1 MKKVTSIFL
10 KILSMLV
17 ITILLAEIVAF
28 FLLKFDQTELFSIRN
43 YIEKTND
50 NRIFT
55 LKKNYEDDELDHTYE
70 GRTFSIVTS
79 SERLRISKKNK
90 NNLSIKNKTDKQ
102 KFLFI
107 GDSIPFGYGVD
118 AEESLPFY
126 FQNYNKNLIVLNGAI
141 PSYSISQ
148 SVERYNKEFK
158 DIKNIKY
165 IYLQLL
171 SPAPEYGIF
180 GVDWQVN
187 DTWANFSEQVLRPY
201 HLVNISIPYYGDS
214 FFLDFLR
221 KKIYRQALKKKKT
234 GNLQQKQNKQSDIK
248 FVNYLNL
255 NLNNFYN
262 LTKNND
268 TILILSSAN
277 IPRFSAKTRTAEY
290 ERAIKLLNKTF
301 SDFSLKKNDVFYFD
315 VSNELNINS
324 KEMFIDYC
332 CHLSAKGAELM
343 AKKLTEFIKKNI

>member
-1 MKKVTSIFL
+1 MKISSI
-10 KILSMLV
+10 LV
-17 ITILLAEIVAF
+17 IIISLLEIISF
-28 FLLKFDQTELFSIRN
+28 FLLKFDHTELFSIKN
-43 YIEKTND
+43 YVEKTND

-55 LKKNYEDDELDHTYE
+55 LKKDYDDDVLDHAYK
-70 GRTFSIVTS
+70 GRTFSIITS

-141 PSYSISQ
+141 PSYSIAQ
-148 SVERYNKEFK
+148 TVERYNKEFK

-180 GVDWQVN
+180 GVDWQLN
-187 DTWANFSEQVLRPY
+187 DTWANFSDQVLRPY
-201 HLVNISIPYYGDS
+201 RLVNISIPYYGDS

-221 KKIYRQALKKKKT
+221 KKIYRQALKKKKI
-234 GNLQQKQNKQSDIK
+234 GAFKKKQNKQSDIK

-255 NLNNFYN
+255 NLNNLYY
-262 LTKNND
+262 LTKNNG

-277 IPRFSAKTRTAEY
+277 IPKFSAKNRTVEY
-290 ERAIKLLNKTF
+290 ERAIKLLNNTF
-301 SDFSLKKNDVFYFD
+301 SDFSLKKSDVLYFD
-315 VSNELNINS
+315 VSSELNINS
-324 KEMFIDYC
+324 KEMFIDDC
-332 CHLSAKGAELM
+332 CHLSGKGAELM
-343 AKKLTEFIKKNI
+343 AKKLTEFIKKYK

>member
-1 MKKVTSIFL
+1 MKKITSIFL
-10 KILSMLV
+10 KIVSMIV
-17 ITILLAEIVAF
+17 ITILLIELVAF
-28 FLLKFDQTELFSIRN
+28 FLLKFDHTELFSIRN

-50 NRIFT
+50 NRVFT
-55 LKKNYEDDELDHTYE
+55 LKKNYNDDELDHTYE

-79 SERLRISKKNK
+79 SERLRISKKNI
-90 NNLSIKNKTDKQ
+90 NSLSIKNETDKQ

-148 SVERYNKEFK
+148 AIERYSKEFK

-180 GVDWQVN
+180 GTDWEAG
-187 DTWANFSEQVLRPY
+187 DTWVNFSDKILRPY
-201 HLVNISIPYYGDS
+201 GLVNISIPYYGDS

-221 KKIYRQALKKKKT
+221 KKIYRSALKKKKT
-234 GNLQQKQNKQSDIK
+234 GTLQQKQDKKSDTR
-248 FVNYLNL
+248 FVKYLNL
-255 NLNNFYN
+255 NLKNFYN
-262 LTKNND
+262 LTKNNG

-277 IPRFSAKTRTAEY
+277 TPKFSAKNRTVEY

-301 SDFSLKKNDVFYFD
+301 SDFSLNKSDVLYFD
-315 VSNELNINS
+315 VSFELNINS

-332 CHLSAKGAELM
+332 CHLSGKGAELM